1 MSFSK
6 IIQNAVDDTVT
17 KYVEKVALKFNID
30 KQQLLN
36 IWNSIDN
43 LENKEEK
50 KQPYDDS
57 KQKIVNSLSRLTK
70 PELVELCKTKNLKAK
85 GTKAELI
92 EILSDEETKKIT
104 VKSSENINSKLVA
117 KVPSIAIKRNKFN
130 NFEHEETSFIFD
142 NKEKKVYGK
151 QNADGSVSPLTKDD
165 INLCNKYKFSY
176 VIPDNLDTKNNKND
190 DELEELDEDVNIEN
204 DDENLEEEEEDDD
217 LEEIEEEEEEFEEEY
232 DE

>member
-6 IIQNAVDDTVT
+6 IIQNVVDDTIT
-17 KYVEKVALKFNID
+17 KYVEKVSLKYKID
-30 KQQLLN
+30 KQELLN

-43 LENKEEK
+43 IEK
-50 KQPYDDS
+50 KEPYDDS

-92 EILSDEETKKIT
+92 EILSNDESKKIT

-151 QNADGSVSPLTKDD
+151 QNSDGSVCPLTKDD

-176 VIPDNLDTKNNKND
+176 VIPDNLDSKNN
-190 DELEELDEDVNIEN
+190 DELEELDDDVNLEN
-204 DDENLEEEEEDDD
+204 DEEENVEEDEEEDD
-217 LEEIEEEEEEFEEEY
+217 LEEVEEEEEEFEEEY
-232 DE
+232 DL

>member
-6 IIQNAVDDTVT
+6 IIQNVVDDTIT
-17 KYVEKVALKFNID
+17 KYVEKVSLKYKID
-30 KQQLLN
+30 KQELLN

-43 LENKEEK
+43 IEK
-50 KQPYDDS
+50 KEPYDDS

-92 EILSDEETKKIT
+92 EILSNDESKKIT

-151 QNADGSVSPLTKDD
+151 
-165 INLCNKYKFSY
+165 
-176 VIPDNLDTKNNKND
+176 
-190 DELEELDEDVNIEN
+190 
-204 DDENLEEEEEDDD
+204 
-217 LEEIEEEEEEFEEEY
+217 
-232 DE
+232 

>member
-6 IIQNAVDDTVT
+6 IIQNVVDDTIT
-17 KYVEKVALKFNID
+17 KYVEKVSLKYKID
-30 KQQLLN
+30 KQELLN

-43 LENKEEK
+43 TENKEEQ

-70 PELVELCKTKNLKAK
+70 PELVELCKTKNLKVK

-92 EILSDEETKKIT
+92 EILSNDETKKIA

-117 KVPSIAIKRNKFN
+117 KVLSIAIKRNKFN
-130 NFEHEETSFIFD
+130 NFEHAETSFVFD

-151 QNADGSVSPLTKDD
+151 QNSDGSVSPLTKDD

-176 VIPDNLDTKNNKND
+176 VIPDNLDSKNNKVD
-190 DELEELDEDVNIEN
+190 DELEELDDDVNVEEE
-204 DDENLEEEEEDDD
+204 DENVEEEDEDDD
-217 LEEIEEEEEEFEEEY
+217 LEEVEEEEEEFEDEY